1 MAHPDTGYSRI
12 CALQNFQ
19 PARAVFPDRYGVS
32 PICALQAKTPRI
44 LHTPEH
50 FAPLRS
56 NPGLYP
62 LRRESRYPLKK
73 EKA

>member
-1 MAHPDTGYSRI
+1 MAHPDTGYSR
-12 CALQNFQ
+12 
-19 PARAVFPDRYGVS
+19 R
-32 PICALQAKTPRI
+32 CALQAKTPRI